1 MTEDYTQHPFTKM
14 RRSDR
19 QITDDAWLRAFLH
32 RAAYGTLATS
42 FEDQPFINTNS
53 FAYDEAAHAIYLHGA
68 KTGRTP
74 ANLAA
79 NNRVCFSISEMGRL
93 LPANKALGF
102 SVEYKGVMVFGKT
115 TLVEDET
122 EKEHGLQL
130 LLDKYFPHLRPGQDY
145 RAITPEELKR
155 TAVYRLDIEQWS
167 GKQKKADADFPGAFY
182 SEE

>member
-1 MTEDYTQHPFTKM
+1 MLQDFNKM

-19 QITDDAWLRAFLH
+19 QITDEAWIKSFLR

-42 FEDQPFINTNS
+42 VDNQPFINTNL
-53 FAYDEAAHAIYLHGA
+53 FVYDESTQAIYLHGA

-93 LPANKALGF
+93 LPADEAAEF
-102 SVEYKGVMVFGKT
+102 SVEYSGVMIFGNV
-115 TLVEDET
+115 TLIDAAS
-122 EKEHGLQL
+122 EKERGLQL
-130 LLDKYFPHLRPGQDY
+130 LLDKYFPHLQPGPDY
-145 RAITPEELKR
+145 RPITPAELKQ

-167 GKQKKADADFPGAFY
+167 GKQKKADEDFPGAFY
-182 SEE
+182 YDEPPSGQ